1 MEFKFTEDRIKR
13 MDTVLAYY
21 INMNLDVTDGIKIT
35 EDDIYTVWYA
45 EEYISDNL
53 LKNPTS
59 SVRLASTTLPD
70 GKYYLQQYNS
80 YDDIFTHMYVKNRNS
95 VVDLN
100 SDNIDK
106 SFKETCYS
114 IILKDADE
122 IKLDN
127 IDIEDMNI
135 LFSVKAL
142 QNWKMVAMVN
152 ESYLYEFTYNGD
164 KEELYVDR
172 YQLFSVKSP
181 LSIPE

>member
-1 MEFKFTEDRIKR
+1 
-13 MDTVLAYY
+13 
-21 INMNLDVTDGIKIT
+21 MNLDVTDGIKIT

-80 YDDIFTHMYVKNRNS
+80 YDNIFTHMYVKNRNS

-114 IILKDADE
+114 IILKE
-122 IKLDN
+122 LFLYYN
-127 IDIEDMNI
+127 IAAII
-135 LFSVKAL
+135 
-142 QNWKMVAMVN
+142 
-152 ESYLYEFTYNGD
+152 
-164 KEELYVDR
+164 
-172 YQLFSVKSP
+172 
-181 LSIPE
+181 LSILSTHPLYASRFINLRFQHLYLFFLRKICF